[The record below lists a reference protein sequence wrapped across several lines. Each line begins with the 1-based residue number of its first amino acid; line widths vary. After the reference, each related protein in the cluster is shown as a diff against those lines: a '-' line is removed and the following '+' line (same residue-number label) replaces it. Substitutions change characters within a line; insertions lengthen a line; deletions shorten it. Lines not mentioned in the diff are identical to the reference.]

1 MIDMELTNMERVN
14 RIIRHHLWQASVV
27 QIDRLEKE
35 RIYCGHNIDH
45 FLHVARIA
53 YIENLELGLNVPKE
67 LIYASA
73 LLHDIGRGLEYT
85 DGIRHEEAGAVM
97 APGIMSACGFGQEE
111 INEVTHAIRLHRTKG
126 IAGEMNLAGLLYRA
140 DKKSRNCFR
149 CPAEK
154 SCDWDKE
161 KKVMRIER

>member
-1 MIDMELTNMERVN
+1 MEFELEQEMQRVN
-14 RIIRHHLWQASVV
+14 RIIRYPLWQASAK
-27 QIDRLEKE
+27 QIEELETE

-53 YIENLELGLNVPKE
+53 YIENLELGLHVPKE
-67 LIYASA
+67 LIYAAA

-85 DGIRHEEAGAVM
+85 EGIRHEIASAAM
-97 APGIMSACGFGQEE
+97 APGIMSACGFGQGE
-111 INEVTHAIRLHRTKG
+111 INEVVDAIKLHRTKE
-126 IAGEMNLAGLLYRA
+126 IAGEMNLAGLIYRG

-154 SCDWDKE
+154 SCDWGKE
-161 KKVMRIER
+161 KRS